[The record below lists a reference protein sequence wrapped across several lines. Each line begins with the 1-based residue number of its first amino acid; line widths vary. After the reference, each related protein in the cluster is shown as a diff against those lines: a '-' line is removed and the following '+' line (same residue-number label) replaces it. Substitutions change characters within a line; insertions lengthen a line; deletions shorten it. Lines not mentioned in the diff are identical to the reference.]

1 MAVFF
6 PVASAP
12 RTTDAGLQTQVGLMG
27 GVLSVSD
34 YAHSAVGK
42 YGVRLSSYVLCE
54 RRAVGCVSQYV
65 LCVDEQR
72 GV

>member
-1 MAVFF
+1 
-6 PVASAP
+6 
-12 RTTDAGLQTQVGLMG
+12 MG